1 MSKLL
6 SRSQRVYTGS
16 ALIILA
22 LVIVGASFP
31 KAFSNFA
38 TSALNSIAHVFG
50 WLYLLSVFGFV
61 IFLVGLALSR
71 YGKIR
76 LGEPYSQPEYSFFS
90 WVSMLLAAGF
100 GVGLVFYGL
109 AEPVLHYLNPPYND
123 MPGSSPES
131 ARYAIQYSFFHWGI
145 SQWAGFSIVGLIIAY
160 FQFRKNE
167 SGLVSTVLAPLTNRL
182 PKPARQPTSD
192 SLNILAVVAT
202 VMGVAT
208 SLGLGVLQINGGLNQ
223 MFGVPDTT
231 LWKFIILGVMCAC
244 YTVSSYSGLDKG
256 IQWLSNINLAL
267 CLGLMGW
274 VLFTGPTLFI
284 LNTIVVGIGDYI
296 SNFITMSLRMDPFE
310 DTGEDWI
317 STWTVFYWAWV
328 IAWSPFVGTF
338 VARISKG
345 RTIREYVMGVLIVP
359 PLLACGFIGV
369 FGGAGL
375 HMELFGDAGGALTAA
390 ADKDITS
397 ALFSFFGM
405 MPFSTA
411 LSILAMCLIFVFLVT
426 SADSASYI
434 VAQMT
439 DEGSLEPPL
448 YKRLSWG
455 LLISAICL
463 TLISAGG
470 ENGLKGLQTGS
481 LLAALPFVFILYMMV
496 FVLVRELRDDRRR
509 MLLDLYEKHESMP
522 VGADAFEARDI
533 LNDVWDDEDLED
545 ADDEGKRSK
554 SDS

>member
-1 MSKLL
+1 MTP
-6 SRSQRVYTGS
+6 SRSQRVYIGS
-16 ALIILA
+16 ALIVLL
-22 LVIVGASFP
+22 LVIVGASMPDAFG
-31 KAFSNFA
+31 KAA
-38 TSALNSIAHVFG
+38 DTALTTASHYFG
-50 WLYLLSVFGFV
+50 WLYLISVFGFV
-61 IFLVGLALSR
+61 VFLIGLAFSR

-76 LGEPYSQPEYSFFS
+76 LGAPYSEPEYTFFS

-109 AEPVLHYLNPPYND
+109 AEPVLHYLKPPYDD
-123 MPGSSPES
+123 MPGPTPES

-160 FQFRKNE
+160 FQFRKRR
-167 SGLVSTVLAPLTNRL
+167 SGLVSTVMEPVTDKL
-182 PKPARQPTSD
+182 PAPARQPTSD
-192 SLNILAVVAT
+192 ALNIFAVVAT

-223 MFGVPDTT
+223 VFGIPDTT

-244 YTVSSYSGLDKG
+244 YTLSSYSGLDKG

-284 LNTIVVGIGDYI
+284 LNTIVVGLGDYI
-296 SNFITMSLRMDPFE
+296 ANFVTMSLRMNPFRE
-310 DTGEDWI
+310 TGEDWI
-317 STWTVFYWAWV
+317 TSWTVFYWAWV

-369 FGGAGL
+369 FGGAAL
-375 HMELFGDAGGALTAA
+375 HMELFGDAGGTLTGAV
-390 ADKDITS
+390 DENITS
-397 ALFSFFGM
+397 ALFTFFDM
-405 MPFSTA
+405 MPFSMV
-411 LSILAMCLIFVFLVT
+411 LSVLAMCLIFVFLVT

-463 TLISAGG
+463 TLIMAG
-470 ENGLKGLQTGS
+470 GLKGLQTAS
-481 LLAALPFVFILYMMV
+481 LLAALPFLVILYFMV
-496 FVLVRELRDDRRR
+496 FVLAGELRHDRRR
-509 MLLDLYEKHESMP
+509 MLLDLYEKHHEMP

-533 LNDVWDDEDLED
+533 LNDVWDEIDAED
-545 ADDEGKRSK
+545 ADDEGGRAQERQRR
-554 SDS
+554 

>member
-1 MSKLL
+1 M
-6 SRSQRVYTGS
+6 
-16 ALIILA
+16 A
-22 LVIVGASFP
+22 LVIVGASMP
-31 KAFSNFA
+31 EAFGNFA
-38 TSALNSIAHVFG
+38 NAALERVSHYFG

-61 IFLVGLALSR
+61 IFLVGLAFSR

-76 LGEPYSQPEYSFFS
+76 LGDPYSEPEYSFFS

-109 AEPVLHYLNPPYND
+109 AEPVLHYLHPPYND
-123 MPGSSPES
+123 MPGETAES
-131 ARYAIQYSFFHWGI
+131 ARYAIQYSFFHWGV

-160 FQFRKNE
+160 FQFRKKS
-167 SGLVSTVLAPLTNRL
+167 SGLVSTVLEPMTNKL
-182 PKPARQPTSD
+182 PKAARQPTSD
-192 SLNILAVVAT
+192 ALNIFAVVAT

-223 MFGVPDTT
+223 MFGVPDSTM
-231 LWKFIILGVMCAC
+231 WKFIILGVMCAC
-244 YTVSSYSGLDKG
+244 YTMSSYSGLDKG
-256 IQWLSNINLAL
+256 IQYLSNINMAL

-274 VLFTGPTLFI
+274 VLCTGPTIFI
-284 LNTIVVGIGDYI
+284 LNTIVVGVGDYI
-296 SNFITMSLRMDPFE
+296 ENFIAMSLRMNPFE
-310 DTGEDWI
+310 DTGENWI

-369 FGGAGL
+369 FGGAAL
-375 HMELFGDAGGALTAA
+375 HMELFGDAGGTLTSAV
-390 ADKDITS
+390 DDNITS
-397 ALFSFFGM
+397 ALFTFFEM
-405 MPFSTA
+405 MPFTNV

-463 TLISAGG
+463 TLIVAG
-470 ENGLKGLQTGS
+470 GLKGLQTGS
-481 LLAALPFVFILYMMV
+481 LLAALPFVFILYCMI
-496 FVLVRELRDDRRR
+496 FVLCGELRADRRQ
-509 MLLDLYEKHESMP
+509 MLLDLHQKYESKP

-533 LNDVWDDEDLED
+533 FHNKWEDDDDDDFED
-545 ADDEGKRSK
+545 ADYEGTRAS
-554 SDS
+554 SRG

>member
-1 MSKLL
+1 M
-6 SRSQRVYTGS
+6 SRSQRVYVGS
-16 ALIILA
+16 ALVILII
-22 LVIVGASFP
+22 VILGAAAP
-31 KAFSNFA
+31 EAFGNFA
-38 TSALNSIAHVFG
+38 SAALDTVAHYFG
-50 WLYLLSVFGFV
+50 WLYLISVFGFV
-61 IFLVGLALSR
+61 IFLIGLAFSK

-109 AEPVLHYLNPPYND
+109 AEPVLHYLHPPYDD
-123 MPGSSPES
+123 MPGTTPES

-160 FQFRKNE
+160 FQFRKKG
-167 SGLVSTVLAPLTNRL
+167 SGLVSTVLEPMTDKL
-182 PKPARQPTSD
+182 PKAARQPTSD
-192 SLNILAVVAT
+192 ALNIFAVVAT

-231 LWKFIILGVMCAC
+231 LWKFVILGVMCFC
-244 YTVSSYSGLDKG
+244 YTLSSYSGLDKG
-256 IQWLSNINLAL
+256 IQYLSNLNMAL

-274 VLFTGPTLFI
+274 VLFTGPTIFI
-284 LNTIVVGIGDYI
+284 LNTIVVGIGDYLQ
-296 SNFITMSLRMDPFE
+296 NFIAMSLRMNPFRE
-310 DTGEDWI
+310 TGEDWI
-317 STWTVFYWAWV
+317 SSWTVFYWAWV

-345 RTIREYVMGVLIVP
+345 RTIREYVMGVLLVP
-359 PLLACGFIGV
+359 PLLACSFIGV
-369 FGGAGL
+369 FGGAAL
-375 HMELFGDAGGALTAA
+375 HMELYGDAAGTLTAA
-390 ADKDITS
+390 VDSNITS
-397 ALFSFFGM
+397 ALFTFFEM
-405 MPFSTA
+405 MPFTNV
-411 LSILAMCLIFVFLVT
+411 LSLLAMCLIFVFLVT

-463 TLISAGG
+463 TLIVAG
-470 ENGLKGLQTGS
+470 GLKGLQTGS
-481 LLAALPFVFILYMMV
+481 LLAALPFLIILYCMV
-496 FVLVRELRDDRRR
+496 FVLTRELRADRRQ
-509 MLLDLYEKHESMP
+509 MLLDLHDKYEDKP

-533 LNDVWDDEDLED
+533 FYDKWDEIDDDDRED
-545 ADDEGKRSK
+545 ADYERNRARSEAA
-554 SDS
+554 SS